1 MVRFVKIL
9 LIILTVLLLFVTIF
23 MIIEDLK
30 PSEQIPSDGQS
41 IIGFGIWITMRLGLI
56 VLNSILVLAMV
67 VLGLIKKA
75 KMNWIYYACLIFNI
89 LLGIINYQML

>member
-1 MVRFVKIL
+1 MAKFLRIL
-9 LIILTVLLLFVTIF
+9 LILLTILLLIGSVF
-23 MIIEDLK
+23 MLVEGLK
-30 PSEQIPSDGQS
+30 PSETTPTDGQS
-41 IIGFGIWITMRLGLI
+41 IIGFGIWFTIRLGLI

-75 KMNWIYYACLIFNI
+75 KMNWIYYGILIVNL